1 MSDFESSLQKWL
13 LIFIVGIAITVASMN
28 YWYKTLPER
37 AARENANRAPTATIP
52 ASHPPLAAEAPASTA
67 PAPPPN
73 NTAAVESL
81 QSREVDAD
89 IPHLTLAD
97 GRTLGFATTRKSAG
111 YTEDW
116 AVTDIIHPWV
126 LVEETQEKVSLPVIP
141 SQREAFTPIQL
152 ADGRLALIGGRTP
165 RDIVALESKCADCP
179 DEYIPF
185 GEATPSTTTDVFDFE
200 AGAWSKGPTADNTG
214 TAAIRLRDGS
224 VLKLGLVEVTSG
236 ERTETDIHLET
247 ADSAFTRWEKAG
259 ETRSDVRLNGARLF
273 ESRNGAVILLSQGGS
288 QRAYH
293 WTPRG
298 KIKPWLEGESWI
310 EVEQLDE
317 GHLQLT
323 QGTGD
328 SQRSKKQIVELP

>member
-13 LIFIVGIAITVASMN
+13 LIFIVGIAITVSAMN

-37 AARENANRAPTATIP
+37 MARESANQAPVAVQPRDKSQAVAMPVPPAATNTVV
-52 ASHPPLAAEAPASTA
+52 EAPQ
-67 PAPPPN
+67 P
-73 NTAAVESL
+73 
-81 QSREVDAD
+81 REVDVD
-89 IPHLTLAD
+89 IPPQTLSD
-97 GRTLGFATTRKSAG
+97 GRTLGFATTRSPFG
-111 YTEDW
+111 NNDLWDETE
-116 AVTDIIHPWV
+116 IIHPW
-126 LVEETQEKVSLPVIP
+126 LQVEETQEKTPLPVIP
-141 SQREAFTPIQL
+141 SQREAFTPVQL

-165 RDIVALESKCADCP
+165 RDIVALESKCADCA

-185 GEATPSTTTDVFDFE
+185 GEATASATTDVFDFKS
-200 AGAWSKGPTADNTG
+200 GAWSRGPTANSTG

-224 VLKLGLVEVTSG
+224 VLKVGLVEITG
-236 ERTETDIHLET
+236 GDRTETDIYVET
-247 ADSAFTRWEKAG
+247 ADSGFTRWEKAG
-259 ETRSDVRLNGARLF
+259 ETRSDSWLTGARLF

-298 KIKPWLEGESWI
+298 KLEPWLEGESWI

-323 QGTGD
+323 KNTADPKQP
-328 SQRSKKQIVELP
+328 KKQIVELP

>member
-13 LIFIVGIAITVASMN
+13 LIFIVGIAITVSAMN

-37 AARENANRAPTATIP
+37 MARES
-52 ASHPPLAAEAPASTA
+52 ASHSPPAGLPARDKTPAANVPAVA
-67 PAPPPN
+67 VP
-73 NTAAVESL
+73 AVEEP
-81 QSREVDAD
+81 QVREVDAD
-89 IPHLTLAD
+89 IPYLTLAD
-97 GRTLGFATTRKSAG
+97 GRTLGFATTRKPAG

-116 AVTDIIHPWV
+116 AVTEVIHPWI
-126 LVEETQEKVSLPVIP
+126 LVEETQQKISLPVIP

-165 RDIVALESKCADCP
+165 RDIVALESKCADCT

-185 GEATPSTTTDVFDFE
+185 GEATASTTTDVFDFE
-200 AGAWSKGPTADNTG
+200 SGAWSQGPTANNTG

-224 VLKLGLVEVTSG
+224 VLKVGLVEITGG
-236 ERTETDIHLET
+236 ERTETDIHVET
-247 ADSAFTRWEKAG
+247 ADSEFTRWEKAG
-259 ETRSDVRLNGARLF
+259 ETRSDAWLTSAKLF
-273 ESRNGAVILLSQGGS
+273 ESRNGAVMLLWQGGS

-298 KIKPWLEGESWI
+298 KLEPWLEGESWI

-323 QGTGD
+323 KNTTDPKQP
-328 SQRSKKQIVELP
+328 KKQIVELP